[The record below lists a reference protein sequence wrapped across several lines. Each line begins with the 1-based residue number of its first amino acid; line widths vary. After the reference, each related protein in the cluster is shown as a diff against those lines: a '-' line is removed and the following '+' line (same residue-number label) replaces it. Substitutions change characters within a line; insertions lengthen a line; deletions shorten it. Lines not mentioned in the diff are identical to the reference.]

1 MTTKNQNSGYRSAKQ
16 SDDLLSKYISER
28 VDQEQVERNKPEN
41 GNKAGKFIRVAVIVL
56 LGFFLLRAAS
66 NISIFPNSPVFNSA
80 LISSGPSEDL
90 LNRMGSLMTEMGYA
104 NLSHDELR
112 QLRSEGVTATYV
124 SNIRALGF
132 TDLTL
137 DEAVSLSNA
146 GARPTFI
153 AMMIELGYT
162 DLTIA
167 DFIQMRRAGVTAH
180 YTSNVHDLGYADVT
194 PEQLI
199 RMRQIGLSTSLIERL
214 QQERGQDIGLDEI
227 IRYRISNQ

>member
-1 MTTKNQNSGYRSAKQ
+1 MTSKYRTTKKGSAKNE
-16 SDDLLSKYISER
+16 DDLLSSYISKR
-28 VDQEQVERNKPEN
+28 VDQNQSDKNEPNKSSSPRR
-41 GNKAGKFIRVAVIVL
+41 FLRVAIIVL
-56 LGFFLLRAAS
+56 FGFFLLRAVS
-66 NISIFPNSPVFNSA
+66 NISVVSPATVFTSVFN
-80 LISSGPSEDL
+80 SGPSEDL
-90 LNRMGSLMTEMGYA
+90 LNRMGSLMAEMGYA

-112 QLRSEGVTATYV
+112 NLRTEGVTATYI

-137 DEAVSLSNA
+137 GEAVNLSNA
-146 GARPTFI
+146 GVTPTFI
-153 AMMIELGYT
+153 AMMQELGYT

-167 DFIQMRRAGVTAH
+167 DFILMRRAGVTAH
-180 YTSNVHDLGYADVT
+180 YTSNVHDLGYTDVT

-199 RMRQIGLSTSLIERL
+199 RMRQIGLSTSLIEQL